1 MADPSPLDRFTK
13 SPENTDR
20 VFVAAASTVWLIALA
35 LAVLAIISLV
45 RLGSGPQVHSGGEAS
60 SGSTWWL
67 WLIIGVSAAII
78 AGAMPLLV
86 RARQAAQSAPSRRAV
101 SKPAVRR
108 AVDRYPPEFSTSVP
122 QNRIPA
128 AALDRLWLRGG
139 LGVLTATGVAMGA
152 VALAT
157 YLIAEGND
165 TGAYISFGVAALV
178 SLGMIAIPEVFLKEL
193 KDRLAESDAVHAA

>member
-1 MADPSPLDRFTK
+1 MIGLAESAHRVRRIFTMGAQYAYWRDYA
-13 SPENTDR
+13 P
-20 VFVAAASTVWLIALA
+20 AARRAMFLRWHV
-35 LAVLAIISLV
+35 
-45 RLGSGPQVHSGGEAS
+45 
-60 SGSTWWL
+60 
-67 WLIIGVSAAII
+67 
-78 AGAMPLLV
+78 AMPLLV

-101 SKPAVRR
+101 TKPAVRR

-193 KDRLAESDAVHAA
+193 KDRLAESEAVHAA